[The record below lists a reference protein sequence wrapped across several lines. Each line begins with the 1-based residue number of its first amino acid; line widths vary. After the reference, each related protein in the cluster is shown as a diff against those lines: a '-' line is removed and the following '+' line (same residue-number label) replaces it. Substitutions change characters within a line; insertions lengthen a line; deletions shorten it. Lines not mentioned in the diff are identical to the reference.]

1 MWLILL
7 GMLFF
12 YFIIMGNLWGVI
24 VLILCTAVVL
34 PGFRQLPISVDN
46 EESFHRKREEYK
58 QGDIYGHYSDPLA
71 VLEQKKEREKLEIQG
86 RERI

>member
-34 PGFRQLPISVDN
+34 PGFRPIPISADS
-46 EESFHRKREEYK
+46 EESFHRELEKYK

-71 VLEQKKEREKLEIQG
+71 LHEQKKEREKLEMQG